1 MKTIETTATVNSDGT
16 MTLQAPPD
24 VAPGE
29 HRVVLV
35 IDENIALPPVNLAEI
50 DAALMEMAN
59 DPEYQTE
66 ALQIEAEFASAQWES
81 LQQTE
86 S

>member
-1 MKTIETTATVNSDGT
+1 
-16 MTLQAPPD
+16 MTLQVPPD
-24 VAPGE
+24 IAPGN

-35 IDENIALPPVNLAEI
+35 IDEHIASMPINQTEI
-50 DAALMEMAN
+50 DAALMEMAA
-59 DPEYQTE
+59 DSEYQTE
-66 ALQIEAEFASAQWES
+66 ALQLEAEFATAQWEA